1 MPVAKSIT
9 IGFTVL
15 LVGVVAAFFG
25 LIKETGLSARKK
37 PGAVERAVATYALH
51 LSIPQA
57 AKNTRN
63 PVAASPEALT
73 AGSKNFA
80 ENCAICHGVD
90 GAGKTDTARGLSPGV
105 PDLRSKKVQKLTDG
119 QMFYL
124 VKNGIRF
131 TGMPGWDLSEDQ
143 IWKLVLVMRQF
154 PRGPISPQ
162 PVSKGS

>member
-1 MPVAKSIT
+1 MLTAKTIAIT
-9 IGFTVL
+9 LTVL
-15 LVGVVAAFFG
+15 LLAIGVTFFG
-25 LIKETGLSARKK
+25 LVKGTGLSARKK
-37 PGAVERAVATYALH
+37 PGAVERTVATYALH
-51 LSIPQA
+51 LSIPPA
-57 AKNTRN
+57 AKNARN
-63 PVAASPEALT
+63 PVAATPDALT
-73 AGSKNFA
+73 AGNKNFT

-105 PDLRSKKVQKLTDG
+105 PDLRSEKVQKLTDG

-143 IWKLVLVMRQF
+143 IWKLVLVIRQL

-162 PVSKGS
+162 PVSKNS